1 MEDSFEK
8 MKLEKWILKI
18 IKYLSYKEPT
28 EVQKYV
34 IPQILKDKS
43 VIAISKTGTGKTAS
57 FCLPILSE
65 LSKNPFGLYSIIL
78 EPTRELVLQVEEKLK
93 LFSTGFNL
101 RMCSIIGGEDY
112 TTQLKE
118 LDKIPHIIIATPGRL
133 VSFLENNYIKLVDN
147 LRYFVMDEF
156 DQLLDDTIKPDI
168 DKIITYLP
176 DDRIT
181 LFFSATIMQTKEE
194 LKKYLG
200 KNDKDEIFYYNNN
213 TDEKIDDIIKDTNIN
228 KEKNKDNDKDDKDKD
243 DKDKEIKKKNKIIPL
258 KIKNRINEDISLK
271 YILVPQKLKEHYLLY
286 LLRNRYKETNTLIFV
301 NHVKQCDFLYNLCKL
316 FEIKVS
322 HLHSKMTQK
331 NRREDL
337 QKFKGSMTN
346 ILISTDLASRGLD
359 IKQCDLVINFDIPLS
374 SLTFIH
380 RAGRTGRIGNKG
392 LCISLVSQY
401 DVEVLNGIEEDLNA
415 DFKEIED
422 IDQDEIMVDTGLVSK
437 GIKLTKM
444 KMIKEEK
451 SK

>member
-1 MEDSFEK
+1 MENSFEN
-8 MKLEKWILKI
+8 MKLEKWIKKI
-18 IKYLSYKEPT
+18 ITYLSYKEPT
-28 EVQKYV
+28 EVQKYI
-34 IPQILKDKS
+34 IPQILKNKS

-65 LSKNPFGLYSIIL
+65 LSKNPFGLYAIIL

-93 LFSTGFNL
+93 LYSTGFNL
-101 RMCSIIGGEDY
+101 RMCSIIGGEDF
-112 TTQLKE
+112 TSQLRE

-133 VSFLENNYIKLVDN
+133 ISFLENNYIKLVEN
-147 LRYFVMDEF
+147 LKYFVMDEF
-156 DQLLDDTIKPDI
+156 DQLLNETIKPDI
-168 DKIITYLP
+168 DKIIEYLP
-176 DDRIT
+176 DERIS
-181 LFFSATIMQTKEE
+181 LFFSATIIQTKEE
-194 LKKYLG
+194 LKKYMG
-200 KNDKDEIFYYNNN
+200 KNNKEEIYYYNNN
-213 TDEKIDDIIKDTNIN
+213 SDEKLEDLMKKDSN
-228 KEKNKDNDKDDKDKD
+228 E
-243 DKDKEIKKKNKIIPL
+243 DKEEDKFVKKKSNKIIPL
-258 KIKNRINEDISLK
+258 KIKNRINEDIFLK

-301 NHVKQCDFLYNLCKL
+301 NHVKQCDFLYTLCKL

-331 NRREDL
+331 SRREDL
-337 QKFKGSMTN
+337 QKFKGSLTN

-374 SLTFIH
+374 SVTFIH

-392 LCISLVSQY
+392 LCITFVSQY

-444 KMIKEEK
+444 KLIKEENYK
-451 SK
+451 

>member
-8 MKLEKWILKI
+8 MKLEKWIKKVI
-18 IKYLSYKEPT
+18 NYLSYQEPT

-34 IPQILKDKS
+34 IPQILKEKN

-65 LSKNPFGLYSIIL
+65 LSKNPFGLYAIIL

-101 RMCSIIGGEDY
+101 RMCSIIGGEDF
-112 TTQLKE
+112 TAQLNE

-133 VSFLENNYIKLVDN
+133 VSFLENNYIKLVQN

-156 DQLLDDTIKPDI
+156 DQLLDETIKPDI

-176 DDRIT
+176 EERIT

-194 LKKYLG
+194 LKKYIG
-200 KNDKDEIFYYNNN
+200 KNNKDEIYYYNNN
-213 TDEKIDDIIKDTNIN
+213 TDEKLEDIVKKDDSGE
-228 KEKNKDNDKDDKDKD
+228 KEKEKDLNVN
-243 DKDKEIKKKNKIIPL
+243 KKNKKIIPL
-258 KIKNRINEDISLK
+258 KIKNRINEDVSLK

-337 QKFKGSMTN
+337 QKFKGSLTN

-392 LCISLVSQY
+392 LCISFVSQY
-401 DVEVLNGIEEDLNA
+401 DVEVLNGIEDDLNA

-444 KMIKEEK
+444 KLIKEGK
-451 SK
+451 NK